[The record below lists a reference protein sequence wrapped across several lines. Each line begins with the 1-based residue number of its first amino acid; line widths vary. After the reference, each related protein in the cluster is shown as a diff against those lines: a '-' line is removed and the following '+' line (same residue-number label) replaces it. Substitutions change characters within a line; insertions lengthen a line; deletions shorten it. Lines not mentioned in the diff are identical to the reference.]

1 MENAVHHDLPR
12 LDLIED
18 GVRESPDERST
29 HGRIDKLEGPQ
40 MALNRREARVDGGK
54 KVGRSNGRL
63 PVVPE
68 VSLVEIKLGLERET
82 EPLHLRRRSL
92 ARTCAQDFAADG
104 FLAWARRRRA
114 SSLRWAW
121 VTGTASGV
129 STRLSQI
136 SSRSRSRSATLR
148 DWISFRTILM
158 AAFSASRSATTNRPS
173 ARITITLS
181 GRGERRRAPVRS
193 SVMFGAK

>member
-1 MENAVHHDLPR
+1 
-12 LDLIED
+12 
-18 GVRESPDERST
+18 
-29 HGRIDKLEGPQ
+29 

-54 KVGRSNGRL
+54 TVGRSNGRL

-92 ARTCAQDFAADG
+92 ARTYAQDFAADG
-104 FLAWARRRRA
+104 FLAWARRRRS

-121 VTGTASGV
+121 ITGTASGV

-148 DWISFRTILM
+148 DWISFRTILT
-158 AAFSASRSATTNRPS
+158 AEFSASRSAMTSRPS
-173 ARITITLS
+173 ARITFGISRGRRPSAACRSYTLGCLAS
-181 GRGERRRAPVRS
+181 ILSNQHDPTQRHPALRP
-193 SVMFGAK
+193 